1 MTNGFENLYGKGR
14 RERGKVGPK
23 EEICVCMCVCVC
35 EREIDR
41 QMLEYVS
48 SLMGVILLRRNVCIS
63 RREKG

>member
-1 MTNGFENLYGKGR
+1 MY
-14 RERGKVGPK
+14 V
-23 EEICVCMCVCVC
+23 CVCVC

-48 SLMGVILLRRNVCIS
+48 SLVGVILLRRNVCIS